1 MKQGKTAE
9 NGKLTITANCRN
21 LFGRLGQNVK
31 NSLVFV
37 RGSFWDSTFL
47 FIPTYCYLK
56 SNFFWHFVPKVE
68 FWGKKFGKMKLYNFR
83 RF

>member
-37 RGSFWDSTFL
+37 RGSFWDSTFFIYSYVLL
-47 FIPTYCYLK
+47 FKIKFFLAFCTK
-56 SNFFWHFVPKVE
+56 S
-68 FWGKKFGKMKLYNFR
+68 
-83 RF
+83 